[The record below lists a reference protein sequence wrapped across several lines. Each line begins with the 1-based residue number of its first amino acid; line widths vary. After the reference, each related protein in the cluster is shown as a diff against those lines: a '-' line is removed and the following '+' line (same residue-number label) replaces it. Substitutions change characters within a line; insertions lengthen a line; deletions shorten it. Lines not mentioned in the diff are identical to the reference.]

1 MLAESE
7 LRNILVLCC
16 AAGLCLIALGCAPKE
31 AETAAAKSQSG
42 LTMTPEGLGKLD
54 ARLFYIR
61 SKYGLSSEEA
71 QAKMEA
77 LYEESGYTDV
87 AWDNYRK
94 WVEGQSGGV
103 FQAYEKSKKTELA
116 RLRAEGFE

>member
-1 MLAESE
+1 
-7 LRNILVLCC
+7 
-16 AAGLCLIALGCAPKE
+16 
-31 AETAAAKSQSG
+31 
-42 LTMTPEGLGKLD
+42 MTPEGLGKLD